1 MNRYAEEFR
10 KISDPEEIKRLMILV
25 RSRSQA
31 GETEARDYCI
41 ALGRVGCPL
50 DLDDSVKWQIQNN
63 KSNGVFKLIN
73 SDNPEDISRGIAMLD
88 QLARSGDADAIKYF
102 KLLHVSGCPT
112 DLAGA
117 VSWHLQ
123 LRRKTAARATAQPAS
138 SGGCMVVVGILVP
151 LAVLTCAVAK
161 IFV

>member
-10 KISDPEEIKRLMILV
+10 KLSDPEEIKGLLVLV

-31 GETEARDYCI
+31 GEAEARDYCV

-50 DLDDSVKWQIQNN
+50 DLDSAVKWQIQNN

-73 SDNPEDISRGIAMLD
+73 SDNPKDISRGITMLD

-102 KLLHVSGCPT
+102 KLLHASGCPT

-117 VSWHLQ
+117 VTWHLQ
-123 LRRKTAARATAQPAS
+123 LRRNMAARATTKPAS
-138 SGGCMVVVGILVP
+138 SGGCMVCVGILVP
-151 LAVLTCAVAK
+151 LGTLTGALIK
-161 IFV
+161 ILI